1 MDSKNS
7 EDDNKMIESKN
18 NDKNDKF
25 GYLGWLN

>member
-7 EDDNKMIESKN
+7 EDDNKMIESKMS
-18 NDKNDKF
+18 DKNDKF